1 LLAELVAEYEAAGV
15 RAKLFSAAFASHSPQ
30 VEKIRT
36 KILESLA
43 PVTPR
48 TGTIPLVSTVTGGP
62 IDTAG
67 MDAHY
72 WYTNLRET
80 VRFETAAR
88 TLIDQGHD
96 VFIEVSPHPLL
107 NFSIQE
113 ILDSAGRPRAAVTG
127 SLRRDEGG
135 LERFLI
141 SLGEVHARGASVNWA
156 AVFSGLSPRRVELPT
171 YAFQHRRYWLDVARS
186 FAGERSARAVLGADG
201 TQAGDE
207 PSPLSGPPLLQLL
220 ASLTAAE
227 RDEVLL
233 AAVRAET
240 AAVLGHAD
248 ATEIGPD
255 RAFRE
260 LGLTSLTAVDLR
272 NRLNAASGLQ
282 LPATLVF
289 DYPTPTAIAGYLRSQ
304 LALDAGASVPSPLA
318 ALDQLEASLEA
329 GSSDEADRGE
339 AIARL
344 RALIDRWESNGSASY
359 GDDGIDLDSATD
371 DELFA
376 LMDDSATY

>member
-1 LLAELVAEYEAAGV
+1 
-15 RAKLFSAAFASHSPQ
+15 
-30 VEKIRT
+30 
-36 KILESLA
+36 
-43 PVTPR
+43 
-48 TGTIPLVSTVTGGP
+48 
-62 IDTAG
+62 
-67 MDAHY
+67 M
-72 WYTNLRET
+72 
-80 VRFETAAR
+80 
-88 TLIDQGHD
+88 
-96 VFIEVSPHPLL
+96 FIEVSPHPLL

-113 ILDSAGRPRAAVTG
+113 ILDTAGRPTAVVTG

-156 AVFSGLSPRRVELPT
+156 AVFSGRSPRRVELPT
-171 YAFQHRRYWLDVARS
+171 YAFQHRRYWLDIARS
-186 FAGERSARAVLGADG
+186 FAGERSARAVLGADVAP
-201 TQAGDE
+201 AGDE

-240 AAVLGHAD
+240 AAVLGHD
-248 ATEIGPD
+248 GATEIDPD

-289 DYPTPTAIAGYLRSQ
+289 DYPTPTAIAEYLRSQ
-304 LALDAGASVPSPLA
+304 LALDAAASVPSPLA
-318 ALDQLEASLEA
+318 ALDQLEASLAA
-329 GSSDEADRGE
+329 GSTDEADRGE
-339 AIARL
+339 AISRL
-344 RALIDRWESNGSASY
+344 RALIDRWEGSRNNGSASS
-359 GDDGIDLDSATD
+359 GDGGIDLDAATD

-376 LMDDSATY
+376 LMDDSAKGRRADEENS